1 MKYIGTFFIII
12 LFAGG
17 VGLVMVLGQIGFD
30 ANKIV
35 HYTPKLSSQIF
46 DRNGDLIANLFE
58 EEHRLYV
65 PFDQIPPRMVEALVA
80 TEDTLFFEHNGIN
93 IEAIFRA
100 LIKDIQAMKLVEGAS
115 TITQQLVKN
124 TVLTRQ
130 KTITRKINEA
140 VLSYTVEATL
150 SKEEILERYFNHVY
164 FGHGYYGVK
173 TAALGYF
180 NKPLDALTLKEIAM
194 LVGLPKA
201 PSSYDPTRHMDL
213 CLSRANHVVNRLY
226 SLGWISESE
235 YTKATQEHPVVYDET
250 LTLNKAPYV
259 VDDVVKTLG
268 AQYEDLKRG
277 GYRIYLSVD
286 LKLQQAATEALRLG
300 YDGMVSR
307 AGKDGNVSE
316 LNGAMVVV
324 ENSTGNVLAL
334 IGGVDYAKSSFNR
347 ATQSK
352 RQPGSSFKP
361 FLYQK
366 ALDWGYSPLSEIPDI
381 SRTYVDKETDEEWK
395 PKNYEGGFEGL
406 VNLKEAIVHSRN
418 LATIN
423 LLSLL
428 GLDSVHKEFTK
439 DGFKNMPFDL
449 TIALGSFGISPME
462 YSGFYSM
469 FPNYGT
475 RVEPIMIKKVIN
487 AKGEERVFE
496 TKQHEITSP
505 KQTFLMLDM
514 LKEVVKRGT
523 GRNAQVS
530 GIEIAGKTG
539 TTNNSTDVWFC
550 GFSPDVEVLTWYGN
564 DNYTPLK
571 KGETG
576 GKAAAPAFAYFMK
589 KYIEHHPETTR
600 TFKVPHDVGSRK
612 VDGVVEYFTDVS
624 PFPKTSVKK
633 QTQEGGL
640 MF

>member
-1 MKYIGTFFIII
+1 VKYIGTLFMIV

-17 VGLVMVLGQIGFD
+17 VGLVMIFGQIGFD
-30 ANKIV
+30 ASKII
-35 HYTPKLSSQIF
+35 HYTPRLTTQIF
-46 DRNGDLIANLFE
+46 DRNGELIANVFD

-65 PFDQIPPRMVEALVA
+65 RFDEIPPRMVEALVA
-80 TEDTLFFEHNGIN
+80 TEDTSFFEHSGIN

-130 KTITRKINEA
+130 KTLTRKINEA
-140 VLSYTVEATL
+140 VLSYTVEAAL

-180 NKPLDALTLKEIAM
+180 NKPLDALSLKEIAM

-213 CLSRANHVVNRLY
+213 SLSRGNHVVNRMHT
-226 SLGWISESE
+226 LGWISESE
-235 YTKATQEHPVVYDET
+235 YTKATLEHPVVYDET
-250 LTLNKAPYV
+250 LTQNKAPYV
-259 VDDVVKTLG
+259 VDDVLKTLG
-268 AQYEDLKRG
+268 SEYEDLKKG
-277 GYRIYLSVD
+277 GYQIHLSVD
-286 LKLQQAATEALRLG
+286 LKLQQAAKEGLKLG
-300 YDGMVSR
+300 YEGMVAR
-307 AGKDGNVSE
+307 AKDGNVTE

-324 ENSTGNVLAL
+324 ENSTGNVLAM
-334 IGGVDYAKSSFNR
+334 IGGVDYTKSNFNR

-406 VNLKEAIVHSRN
+406 VSLKEAIVHSRN

-475 RVEPIMIKKVIN
+475 RVEPILIKKVVN

-496 TKQHEITSP
+496 TKRQEITSP
-505 KQTFLMLDM
+505 KQTFLMIDM
-514 LKEVVKRGT
+514 MKEVVKRGT
-523 GRNAQVS
+523 GRNAQVA

-550 GFSPDVEVLTWYGN
+550 GFSPDIEVLTWYGN

-589 KYIEHHPETTR
+589 KYIEFHPETTR
-600 TFKVPHDVGSRK
+600 TFKVPENVGSRK

-624 PFPKTSVKK
+624 PFPKESVKK